1 MCQEWMLAVDM
12 IMRRVQIW
20 LSRSGKSDQEG
31 RLQTV
36 ASLTPVAF
44 LSPAIRLSFVRLLQH
59 KHLHF
64 LVS

>member
-1 MCQEWMLAVDM
+1 M